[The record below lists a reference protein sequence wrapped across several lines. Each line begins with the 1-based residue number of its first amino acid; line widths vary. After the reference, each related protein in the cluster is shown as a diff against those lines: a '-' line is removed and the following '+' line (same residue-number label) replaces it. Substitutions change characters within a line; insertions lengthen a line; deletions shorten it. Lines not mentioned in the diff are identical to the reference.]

1 MDVKKEMDMTHGPLL
16 GKLLLFALP
25 LMASNVLQL
34 LFNAA
39 DVVVIGRFSG
49 PTSLAAVGS
58 TTSIINLLVNLLIG
72 LSVGINVIAA
82 YCYGA
87 ASQRERVK
95 RTMHTA
101 ILVALIGGI
110 LFGAVGILSAPLMLR
125 MTAVPANIFPLAV
138 TYLRIYFIGM
148 PFAMIYNYGAA
159 LLRARGDTR
168 RPLLYLTISGVINV
182 GLNLIFVIV
191 WKLDVAGVALATIIS
206 QLLSAILI
214 LHFFRASQDELHL
227 VWREMRIDT
236 GLLRSIAKIGIP
248 AGIQS
253 ALFNIS
259 NVVMQGS
266 INVYGDTIIA
276 GSAAS
281 SSIEGFVYAAMN
293 SFHHTAQTFVGQNVA
308 VQKPERVRRVVKL
321 CLICVTV
328 LGVSASALAVIFAK
342 PLVSLYNTDP
352 NVVAAAVQR
361 LRFIV
366 APYFVFGI
374 TDVLMGSIRGHGI
387 SLPPVIINLICTC
400 AFRIVW
406 LSLLPV
412 PMVGVRYVYATWP
425 LSWLLLLTVLLGY
438 WLYLRRKG
446 YIGVARI

>member
-1 MDVKKEMDMTHGPLL
+1 MDGRKEMDMTHGPLL

-49 PTSLAAVGS
+49 DLSLAAVGS

-82 YCYGA
+82 YCYGV
-87 ASQRERVK
+87 SNQQDRLK

-101 ILVALIGGI
+101 ILVALIGGAV
-110 LFGAVGILSAPLMLR
+110 FGAVGVLAAPLMLR
-125 MTAVPANIFPLAV
+125 LTAVPEDIFPRAL
-138 TYLRIYFIGM
+138 TYLRIYFLGM

-168 RPLLYLTISGVINV
+168 RPLLYLTVSGIFNV
-182 GLNLIFVIV
+182 GLNLFFVIV
-191 WKLDVAGVALATIIS
+191 LQMDVAGVALATILS

-214 LHFFRASQDELHL
+214 LLFFCRSRDELHL
-227 VWREMRIDT
+227 DWREMRIDM

-248 AGIQS
+248 AGLQS
-253 ALFNIS
+253 ALFSIS

-266 INVYGDTIIA
+266 INVYGGTIIA
-276 GSAAS
+276 GSSAS
-281 SSIEGFVYAAMN
+281 NSIEGFIYVAMN

-308 VQKPERVRRVVKL
+308 VQKTDRVQRVVKL
-321 CLICVTV
+321 CLICVAV
-328 LGVSASALAVIFAK
+328 LGVSASALAVIFAR
-342 PLVSLYNTDP
+342 PLVSLYNTKP
-352 NVVAAAVQR
+352 EVVAAAVQR

-366 APYFVFGI
+366 APYAVFGL
-374 TDVLMGSIRGHGI
+374 TDVLVGSIRGHGI

-406 LSLLPV
+406 LTLLPV
-412 PMVGVRYVYATWP
+412 PNIDIRYVYATWP
-425 LSWLLLLTVLLGY
+425 LSWMLLLTVLLGY

-446 YIGVARI
+446 RIGVAKL

>member
-1 MDVKKEMDMTHGPLL
+1 MDVKKEMDMTHGALL
-16 GKLLLFALP
+16 GKILLFALP

-39 DVVVIGRFSG
+39 DVIVIGRFSG
-49 PTSLAAVGS
+49 QTSLAAVGS

-82 YCYGA
+82 YCYGMT
-87 ASQRERVK
+87 SQQERLK
-95 RTMHTA
+95 QTMHTSV
-101 ILVALIGGI
+101 LVAIIGGVI
-110 LFGAVGILSAPLMLR
+110 FGAIGVLGAPLMLR
-125 MTAVPANIFPLAV
+125 LTAVPSDIFPLAV

-148 PFAMIYNYGAA
+148 PFSMIYNYGAA

-168 RPLLYLTISGVINV
+168 RPLLYLSISGIVNV
-182 GLNLIFVIV
+182 GLNLVFVIAL
-191 WKLDVAGVALATIIS
+191 KMDVAGVALATILS
-206 QLLSAILI
+206 QLLSAVLI
-214 LHFFRASQDELHL
+214 LRFFRVSQDELHL
-227 VWREMRIDT
+227 EWREMRIDT
-236 GLLRSIAKIGIP
+236 ALLRSIAKIGVP

-266 INVYGDTIIA
+266 INVYGGVIIA
-276 GSAAS
+276 GSSAS

-308 VQKPERVRRVVKL
+308 VQKPERVRRVVQL
-321 CLICVTV
+321 CLICVAV
-328 LGVSASALAVIFAK
+328 LGVSASALAVIFAR

-352 NVVAAAVQR
+352 AVVAAAVQR

-366 APYFVFGI
+366 APYAVFGL

-400 AFRIVW
+400 VFRILW
-406 LSLLPV
+406 LTLLPV
-412 PMVGVRYVYATWP
+412 PDISVRYVYATWP
-425 LSWLLLLTVLLGY
+425 LSWALLLLVLIVY

-446 YIGVARI
+446 RIGVANM

>member
-1 MDVKKEMDMTHGPLL
+1 MADKKEIDMTHGPLL
-16 GKLLLFALP
+16 GKILLFALP

-49 PTSLAAVGS
+49 DRSLAAVGS

-87 ASQRERVK
+87 ASQQARLK

-101 ILVALIGGI
+101 ILTALIGGAA
-110 LFGAVGILSAPLMLR
+110 FGAIGVLSAPLLLR
-125 MTAVPANIFPLAV
+125 LTAVPENIFPLAA
-138 TYLRIYFIGM
+138 TYLRIYFAGM

-168 RPLLYLTISGVINV
+168 RPLLYLTISGILNV
-182 GLNLIFVIV
+182 GLNLVFVIAL
-191 WKLDVAGVALATIIS
+191 KLDVAGVALATITS
-206 QLLSAILI
+206 QMLSAILI
-214 LHFFRASQDELHL
+214 LRFFRISQDELHL
-227 VWREMRIDT
+227 EWREMRMDMGI
-236 GLLRSIAKIGIP
+236 LRSIAKIGIP
-248 AGIQS
+248 AGLQG
-253 ALFNIS
+253 ALFSIS

-266 INVYGDTIIA
+266 INLYGDTVIA

-308 VQKPERVRRVVKL
+308 VQKPERVHRVVRL
-321 CLICVTV
+321 CLACVAV
-328 LGVSASALAVIFAK
+328 LGVSASALAVIFAR
-342 PLVSLYNTDP
+342 PLVSLYNTKP
-352 NVVAAAVQR
+352 EVIAAAVQR

-366 APYFVFGI
+366 APYAVFGL
-374 TDVLMGSIRGHGI
+374 TDVMIGSIRGHGI
-387 SLPPVIINLICTC
+387 SVPPVIINLICTC
-400 AFRIVW
+400 AFRIAW
-406 LSLLPV
+406 LTLLPV
-412 PMVGVRYVYATWP
+412 PDIGVRYVYATWP
-425 LSWLLLLTVLLGY
+425 LSWLLLLTVLICY
-438 WLYLRRKG
+438 WLHLRRKG
-446 YIGVARI
+446 RIGVANL

>member
-1 MDVKKEMDMTHGPLL
+1 MSGKKEIAMTQGALL
-16 GKLLLFALP
+16 GKILLFALP

-39 DVVVIGRFSG
+39 DVIVIGRFSG
-49 PTSLAAVGS
+49 RTSLAAVGS
-58 TTSIINLLVNLLIG
+58 TTSIINLLVNLLVG

-82 YCYGA
+82 YCYGMT
-87 ASQRERVK
+87 SQQERLK
-95 RTMHTA
+95 QIMHTS
-101 ILVALIGGI
+101 ILVALIGGTV
-110 LFGAVGILSAPLMLR
+110 FGTIGVLAAPLMLR
-125 MTAVPANIFPLAV
+125 LTAVPSDIFPLAA

-148 PFAMIYNYGAA
+148 PFSMAYNYGAA

-168 RPLLYLTISGVINV
+168 RPLLYLSISGVVNV
-182 GLNLIFVIV
+182 GLNLFFVIV
-191 WKLDVAGVALATIIS
+191 LKLDVAGVALATILS

-214 LHFFRASQDELHL
+214 LHFFRVSQDELHL
-227 VWREMRIDT
+227 EWRGMHIDT
-236 GLLRSIAKIGIP
+236 GLLRSIAKIGVP

-266 INVYGDTIIA
+266 INLYGGAVIA
-276 GSAAS
+276 GSSAS
-281 SSIEGFVYAAMN
+281 GSIEGFVYAAMN

-308 VQKPERVRRVVKL
+308 VHKPERVHRTVQL

-328 LGVSASALAVIFAK
+328 LGASASALAMIFAR

-352 NVVAAAVQR
+352 DVVAAAVQR

-366 APYFVFGI
+366 VPYAIFGL
-374 TDVLMGSIRGHGI
+374 TDVLVGSIRGHGI

-400 AFRIVW
+400 VFRIAW
-406 LSLLPV
+406 LTLLSV
-412 PMVGVRYVYATWP
+412 PDISVRYVYATWP
-425 LSWLLLLTVLLGY
+425 LSWGLLLIVLLIY
-438 WLYLRRKG
+438 WLYLHRRG
-446 YIGVARI
+446 RIGVANI

>member
-1 MDVKKEMDMTHGPLL
+1 MDVKKEMDMTHGALL
-16 GKLLLFALP
+16 GKILLFALP
-25 LMASNVLQL
+25 LIASNVLQL

-39 DVVVIGRFSG
+39 DVIVIGRFSG
-49 PTSLAAVGS
+49 QTSLAAVGS

-82 YCYGA
+82 YCYGMT
-87 ASQRERVK
+87 SQQERLK
-95 RTMHTA
+95 QTMHTSV
-101 ILVALIGGI
+101 LVAIIGGVI
-110 LFGAVGILSAPLMLR
+110 FGAIGVLGAPLMLR
-125 MTAVPANIFPLAV
+125 LTAVPSDIFPLAV

-148 PFAMIYNYGAA
+148 PFSMIYNYGAA

-168 RPLLYLTISGVINV
+168 RPLLYLSISGIVNV
-182 GLNLIFVIV
+182 GLNLVFVIAL
-191 WKLDVAGVALATIIS
+191 KMDVAGVALATILS
-206 QLLSAILI
+206 QLLSAVLI
-214 LHFFRASQDELHL
+214 LRFFRVSQDELHL
-227 VWREMRIDT
+227 EWREMRIDT
-236 GLLRSIAKIGIP
+236 ALLRSIAKIGVP

-266 INVYGDTIIA
+266 INVYGGVIIA
-276 GSAAS
+276 GSSAS

-308 VQKPERVRRVVKL
+308 VQKPERVRRVVQL
-321 CLICVTV
+321 CLICVAV
-328 LGVSASALAVIFAK
+328 LGVSASALAVIFAR

-352 NVVAAAVQR
+352 AVVAAAVQR

-366 APYFVFGI
+366 APYAVFGL

-400 AFRIVW
+400 VFRILW
-406 LSLLPV
+406 LTLLPV
-412 PMVGVRYVYATWP
+412 PGISVRYVYATWP
-425 LSWLLLLTVLLGY
+425 LSWALLLLVLIVY

-446 YIGVARI
+446 RIGVANM

>member
-1 MDVKKEMDMTHGPLL
+1 MNVKKEMDMTHGPLL
-16 GKLLLFALP
+16 GKILLFALP

-49 PTSLAAVGS
+49 QTSLAAVGS

-72 LSVGINVIAA
+72 LSIGINVIAA

-87 ASQRERVK
+87 ESQRDRLK

-101 ILVALIGGI
+101 VLVALIGGAI
-110 LFGAVGILSAPLMLR
+110 FGAVGVLTAPLMLHL
-125 MTAVPANIFPLAV
+125 TSVPDDIFPLAQ

-148 PFAMIYNYGAA
+148 PFSMIYNYGAA

-168 RPLLYLTISGVINV
+168 RPLLYLTISGILNV

-191 WKLDVAGVALATIIS
+191 LKMDVAGVALATIIS

-214 LHFFRASQDELHL
+214 LRFFRISKDELHL
-227 VWREMRIDT
+227 EWREMKIDT

-266 INVYGDTIIA
+266 INVYGDVIIA

-308 VQKPERVRRVVKL
+308 VQKPERVRRVVQL

-342 PLVSLYNTDP
+342 PLVSLYNTKP
-352 NVVAAAVQR
+352 EVVAAAVQR

-366 APYFVFGI
+366 APYAIFGL
-374 TDVLMGSIRGHGI
+374 TDVLIGSIRGHGI

-412 PMVGVRYVYATWP
+412 PNIDVRYVYATWP
-425 LSWLLLLTVLLGY
+425 LSWVLLLVVLIFY
-438 WLYLRRKG
+438 WLHLHRKG
-446 YIGVARI
+446 YIGVARL

>member
-16 GKLLLFALP
+16 GKILLFALP

-39 DVVVIGRFSG
+39 DVIVIGRFSG
-49 PTSLAAVGS
+49 QTSLAAVGS

-82 YCYGA
+82 YCYGMS
-87 ASQRERVK
+87 SQRERLK
-95 RTMHTA
+95 QTMHTS
-101 ILVALIGGI
+101 ILVALIGGAI
-110 LFGAVGILSAPLMLR
+110 FGTVGVLSAPLMLHL
-125 MTAVPANIFPLAV
+125 TAVPSDIYPLAV

-148 PFAMIYNYGAA
+148 PFSMIYNYGAA

-168 RPLLYLTISGVINV
+168 RPLLYLSISGVVNV
-182 GLNLIFVIV
+182 GLNLFFIIV
-191 WKLDVAGVALATIIS
+191 LKMDVAGVALATILS

-214 LHFFRASQDELHL
+214 LHFFRSSQDELHL
-227 VWREMRIDT
+227 EWREMRIDA
-236 GLLRSIAKIGIP
+236 GLLRSIVKIGIP

-308 VQKPERVRRVVKL
+308 VQKPERVHRVVRL
-321 CLICVTV
+321 CLVCVTV

-342 PLVSLYNTDP
+342 PLVSLYNTEP
-352 NVVAAAVQR
+352 TVVAAAVQR
-361 LRFIV
+361 LRLIV
-366 APYFVFGI
+366 TPYAVFGL
-374 TDVLMGSIRGHGI
+374 TDVLIGSIRGHGI

-412 PMVGVRYVYATWP
+412 PEISVRYVYATWP
-425 LSWLLLLTVLLGY
+425 LSWVLLLAVLLIY
-438 WLYLRRKG
+438 WLYLHRKG
-446 YIGVARI
+446 RIGAANI